1 MPTLAVT
8 RIVNRFRDLPLYLK
22 GLAVIA
28 IPLVGMLAVVV
39 TFYFAQRA
47 NQEAERAVTHTL
59 EVRSQVQAVH
69 TRLEEAETGMLGHLL
84 TRDPTWLE
92 PYAAVEREL
101 PGVLNRLESMVGD
114 NAAQLAR
121 VRMIRTLIKQQL
133 EIFRSLP
140 VRVPAGVGFHPAL
153 VDSRRRLD
161 VIRGLLDETRAAEDR
176 ILEQRRSHAET
187 VWARGYAVIAA
198 GILFVPVA
206 AIVATLLFTSGVAR
220 RIELLDESSHR
231 LAEGKPVT
239 ITPSGT
245 DEIGR
250 LERSLAEAAALLARR
265 ESELRRSRDELE
277 TRVDA
282 RTSELAEANRALGE
296 EVAERKVAEDEAADV
311 NRRLQAVIDASPLA
325 IIRVDPGGSV
335 VNWNRAAER
344 IFGWKQEEVLN
355 RSLPRI
361 PDEASSPFRELL
373 SGNDGSEPLVG
384 HETRRRRK
392 DGKMVDLRVWTAPLR
407 SAAGGIRGNI
417 AIVAD
422 FTEQLQ
428 LEQQLTQAQKMEA
441 IGRLAGGVAHDFNN
455 VITIISGYGHMLFEG
470 NKDKPDLREA
480 AQEVLKAS
488 DRAATLAGQLLA
500 FSRRQVIQ
508 PKLLDLN
515 TVVRDI
521 ERMLARVIGE
531 DIELRTVLDPDAGP
545 VRADPGQ
552 LEQVLLN
559 LVVNARDAMPACG
572 KLTLETA
579 NVDLG
584 EAYARIHAGVEA
596 GPYVMLAV
604 SDTGTG
610 MDAET
615 RAHMYEPFFTTK
627 ERGKG
632 TGLGLSTVYGIVKQH
647 GGDIWVYSEPGRGT
661 TFKIYLPRV
670 GVAAAAE
677 EPSKAVA
684 PSPTGT
690 ETVLL
695 VEDEGGV
702 RKLIRDV
709 LDQHGYQVLE
719 AASGEGALEAS
730 ETYEGRIDLL
740 VTDLVMPGMN
750 GRDLAEA
757 LVLLRPELKVL
768 YLSGYT
774 DHVAFTQEAIEQSAQ
789 FLEKPFSPETLA
801 QKIRDV
807 LDDHSRAA

>member
-1 MPTLAVT
+1 MPTLAVA
-8 RIVNRFRDLPLYLK
+8 RIVNRFRDLPLHLK
-22 GLAVIA
+22 GLALIA

-47 NQEAERAVTHTL
+47 TQEAEMAVTHTL

-92 PYAAVEREL
+92 PFKAVEQEL
-101 PGVLNRLESMVGD
+101 PGVLNRLESMIGD
-114 NAAQLAR
+114 NTAQLER
-121 VRMIRTLIKQQL
+121 VRMIRMLIGRQM

-161 VIRGLLDETRAAEDR
+161 VIRGLLDETRVAEDR

-198 GILFVPVA
+198 GILFVPLA

-220 RIELLDESSHR
+220 RIEALDDSSHR

-239 ITPSGT
+239 IAPSGA

-250 LERSLAEAAALLARR
+250 LERSLSETAALLARR

-277 TRVDA
+277 MRVDA
-282 RTSELAEANRALGE
+282 RTSELAEANRALGA
-296 EVAERKVAEDEAADV
+296 EVAERKVAEDEVADV

-325 IIRVDPGGSV
+325 IIRVDLEDNV

-344 IFGWKQEEVLN
+344 IFGWKQDEVLT
-355 RSLPRI
+355 RPLPQI

-373 SGNDGSEPLVG
+373 AGEDGRAPLVG

-422 FTEQLQ
+422 FTEQVQ

-455 VITIISGYGHMLFEG
+455 VITIISGYGHMLLEG
-470 NKDKPDLREA
+470 NRDKPDLREA
-480 AQEVLKAS
+480 ASEVLKAS
-488 DRAATLAGQLLA
+488 ERAATLAGQLLA

-515 TVVRDI
+515 TVVRDV
-521 ERMLARVIGE
+521 ERMLTRVIGE
-531 DIELRTVLDPDAGP
+531 DIELRTVLDPEAGV

-559 LVVNARDAMPACG
+559 LVVNARDAMPGGG

-579 NVDLG
+579 NVNLG
-584 EAYARIHAGVEA
+584 EAYARIHAGVAA
-596 GPYVMLAV
+596 GPYVMLSV
-604 SDTGTG
+604 TDTGMG

-647 GGDIWVYSEPGRGT
+647 GGDIWVYSEPGKGT

-670 GVAAAAE
+670 GTMAVAV
-677 EPSKAVA
+677 EPKAVA
-684 PSPTGT
+684 PSPSGT

-695 VEDEGGV
+695 VEDESGV

-709 LDQHGYQVLE
+709 LDQHGYRVLE
-719 AASGEGALEAS
+719 AGSGAAALETS
-730 ETYEGRIDLL
+730 EAHEGPIDLL

-757 LVLLRPELKVL
+757 LALLRPEMKVL

-774 DHVAFTQEAIEQSAQ
+774 AQGTIDQSAQ

-801 QKIRDV
+801 RKIRDV
-807 LDDHSRAA
+807 LDNQSRAA